1 MKKKNNS
8 ELQTISFRGN
18 RELWLKFVYISKI
31 KGEKRVWNILE
42 KVIKKY
48 FESGEI

>member
-1 MKKKNNS
+1 MKQNNS

-18 RELWLKFVYISKI
+18 REIWLRFVYISKL
-31 KGEKRVWNILE
+31 KGEKRVWNVLKKMIS
-42 KVIKKY
+42 KY